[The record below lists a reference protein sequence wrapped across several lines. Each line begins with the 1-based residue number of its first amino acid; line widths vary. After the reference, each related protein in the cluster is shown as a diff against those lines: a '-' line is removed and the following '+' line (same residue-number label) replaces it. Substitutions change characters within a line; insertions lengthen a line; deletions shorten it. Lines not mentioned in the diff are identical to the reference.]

1 MNVYYIYY
9 TGILW
14 YTKKHRIS
22 WEKTQIMFTSCS
34 KGVCCHVTNAIF
46 PRNYLFQNILVSIYQ
61 YLKLLKKNTCSWIC
75 RTARKKQNPSVLNY
89 VCVCV
94 CFWMEDLICV
104 CTWWFQP
111 SSKTIS
117 LTMSNWGTFL
127 QIGMNMRKQHV
138 WNHLEIHGILLQVV
152 FPSMKERT
160 KIHQSAP
167 ACSAFEGRTCDT
179 KELELPEN

>member
-1 MNVYYIYY
+1 MKKRPLILQGTNIWQLHSTPVAWNCCCLKNTPRNSRPSDDANEDLPLLNGPQAWHSIWCADCFSGFSSLVVNIYCIWMIMNVYYVYY

-75 RTARKKQNPSVLNY
+75 RTARKKTKP
-89 VCVCV
+89 
-94 CFWMEDLICV
+94 IC
-104 CTWWFQP
+104 
-111 SSKTIS
+111 S
-117 LTMSNWGTFL
+117 
-127 QIGMNMRKQHV
+127 
-138 WNHLEIHGILLQVV
+138 
-152 FPSMKERT
+152 
-160 KIHQSAP
+160 
-167 ACSAFEGRTCDT
+167 
-179 KELELPEN
+179 

>member
-1 MNVYYIYY
+1 MNDWSVRVLY
-9 TGILW
+9 
-14 YTKKHRIS
+14 
-22 WEKTQIMFTSCS
+22 MFTSCS
-34 KGVCCHVTNAIF
+34 KGVCCHVANAIF
-46 PRNYLFQNILVSIYQ
+46 PRNYLFQDILVSIYR
-61 YLKLLKKNTCSWIC
+61 YLKWLKKNTCSWIC
-75 RTARKKQNPSVLNY
+75 RTARKKQNPSVLIY
-89 VCVCV
+89 VCTWWFVHGG
-94 CFWMEDLICV
+94 
-104 CTWWFQP
+104 TWWFQP

-152 FPSMKERT
+152 FPSMKEKA

-179 KELELPEN
+179 KELEVPEN